1 MADNFFFFYLE
12 SKIEVGAEQLTGA
25 QIKEAIKAKVP
36 DLDTT
41 HELVLEGDP
50 DKVVSDDEPVDL
62 SRHHG
67 GPKRFFSRPPTNF
80 GA

>member
-12 SKIEVGAEQLTGA
+12 HKIDVGAEQMTGG
-25 QIKEAIKAKVP
+25 QIKAAIQAKVP
-36 DLDTT
+36 EFDPA

-50 DKVVSDDEPVDL
+50 DRVIADGDVVDL
-62 SRHHG
+62 SRNHG

-80 GA
+80 GD

>member
-1 MADNFFFFYLE
+1 M
-12 SKIEVGAEQLTGA
+12 TGA
-25 QIKEAIKAKVP
+25 QIKAAIGAKVP
-36 DLDTT
+36 DFDPA

-50 DKVVSDDEPVDL
+50 DRVIADDELVDL
-62 SRHHG
+62 NRHHG

>member
-12 SKIEVGAEQLTGA
+12 RKIEVDAEQQTGA
-25 QIKEAIKAKVP
+25 QIKAAIRAEVADFDP
-36 DLDTT
+36 E

-50 DKVVSDDEPVDL
+50 DRVIGDDEPVDL

>member
-12 SKIEVGAEQLTGA
+12 QKIDVGAEQLTGA
-25 QIKEAIKAKVP
+25 QIKAAIHAKVHEFDP
-36 DLDTT
+36 T

-50 DKVVSDDEPVDL
+50 DRVITDEETVDL

-80 GA
+80 GV